1 MSETVEAAAVD
12 IYRPFAEELERTG
25 STLIPAGLVFTDEE
39 IIRLEGLQAQIPE
52 ETVTN
57 GDAGDKH
64 DIYVRRIM
72 VDRAGELPTVV
83 NQPFSGGILDILYG
97 EPRAQ
102 VLAALF
108 QSDDRFYIRR
118 CQMNRMTANSF
129 IGIHLDAASNPDY
142 DYSMIVQLGRSFEGG
157 DFVVHDDRG
166 HQYAYRASYGSVL
179 VTTCKFRH
187 EVTRVTAGERNSLVY
202 FYSRHAEANRR
213 SE

>member
-1 MSETVEAAAVD
+1 VSNVVESNALDVYLPYAD
-12 IYRPFAEELERTG
+12 ELEQTG
-25 STLIPAGLVFTDEE
+25 STLIPAGLVFTEDEV
-39 IIRLEGLQAQIPE
+39 IRLEGLQAQIAE

-57 GDAGDKH
+57 GDAGDTH

-102 VLAALF
+102 ILAALF
-108 QSDDRFYIRR
+108 RSDERFHIRR

-129 IGIHLDAASNPDY
+129 IGLHLDAASNPDY

-157 DFVVHDDRG
+157 DFVVHDDSG
-166 HQYAYRASYGSVL
+166 KQHAYRASYGSVL
-179 VTTCKFRH
+179 VTTCKYRH
-187 EVTRVTAGERNSLVY
+187 EVSKVTAGERNSLVY
-202 FYSRHAEANRR
+202 FYSRHGEANRR
-213 SE
+213 SQ